1 MSLMSPQVKKLIAQ
15 HSPDSLTIV
24 AISDTHQLHREVEV
38 SAGDLL
44 IHTGDFTMF
53 SKSAAAILDFNDW
66 LGELLHFWKIVVP
79 GNHEFF
85 LEADPSRRKLIT
97 NATLLINESIEIMGL
112 KVWGRQRLPSWA
124 KPLASSLTLIERGST
139 RVSPAIQMFL

>member
-66 LGELLHFWKIVVP
+66 LGELPHFWKIVVP
-79 GNHEFF
+79 GK
-85 LEADPSRRKLIT
+85 S
-97 NATLLINESIEIMGL
+97 
-112 KVWGRQRLPSWA
+112 
-124 KPLASSLTLIERGST
+124 
-139 RVSPAIQMFL
+139 